1 MGKLSMTTDG
11 ALASRT
17 DGINN
22 SIKDV
27 GSRRAAMETRLLGI
41 EKRYRAQFSSL
52 DMMLSS
58 MNQTSNYL
66 TQQLAQIA
74 KI

>member
-1 MGKLSMTTDG
+1 LTTDG
-11 ALASRT
+11 TLASRT

-22 SIKDV
+22 SVKDI
-27 GSRRAAMETRLLGI
+27 GNRRAAIETRLLGI

-52 DMMLSS
+52 DMMLSN

-74 KI
+74 KL